1 MNALE
6 IWIAIVGMTL
16 VTLLTR
22 TLVLIFGDRL
32 PLPERLQHGLRFA
45 PACALAALIAPEL
58 LADQGTVLVSM
69 SNAKLVGGSIAIA
82 VMLATRS
89 MLATMTIGMA
99 AYMTVRH
106 LG

>member
-69 SNAKLVGGSIAIA
+69 SNAKLVGGSIATA

>member
-32 PLPERLQHGLRFA
+32 PLPERLQHALRFA

>member
-32 PLPERLQHGLRFA
+32 SLPERLQHGLRFA

-58 LADQGTVLVSM
+58 LAYQGTVLVSM